1 MGKAAKPKDWPRQVR
16 VGHAC
21 VKIYRIK
28 QPRGKSGVT
37 HVVAWLTPMG
47 RHRRKIADEAAAMEE
62 ARLQAN
68 KLNAGR
74 IESTQMS
81 VNDHEELAALRLL
94 AGDVPPLSA
103 LQEWKQA
110 REISGGSLLTA
121 VRFYVDHFSK
131 SEAKSILVKDAV
143 ERFLKAKRAEGINV
157 KASYEKILP
166 RLRDGELGNLPI
178 EVIGRDQLASWT
190 LSAFA
195 VEGKTEAHPETFNTA
210 RRRFVTLW
218 RWGRDEGFLPKLA
231 RTAPEEIKTRKDVAR
246 DQEPIG
252 IMSVPDWKASLVL
265 IWNDAPRLLATL
277 VIAGF
282 CGMRRSELMAQRW
295 ADIDLKRGH
304 LRVSKAK
311 RRTPARR
318 LVPICPAA
326 RAWLA
331 ICNQD
336 GELIGPSW
344 ASDHVRA
351 RLREA
356 KIPCPANAL
365 RHSFISYRCA
375 ASGSV
380 DQTSQEAGNSPKI
393 VFRHYRELVT
403 PQQGKVWFG
412 IKPASD

>member
-1 MGKAAKPKDWPRQVR
+1 MGKAAKPKDWPKQVR
-16 VGHAC
+16 VGHAT
-21 VKIYRIK
+21 VNVYRIK
-28 QPRGKSGVT
+28 QPRGKTGFT

-47 RHRRKIADEAAAMEE
+47 RHRRKIADEAAAIEE

-143 ERFLKAKRAEGINV
+143 ELFLKAKRAEGIDV
-157 KASYEKILP
+157 KTSYEKILP
-166 RLRDGELGNLPI
+166 RLRDGDLGNLPI

-195 VEGKTEAHPETFNTA
+195 VEGKAEAHPETFNTA

-218 RWGRDEGFLPKLA
+218 KWARDEGYLPKLS
-231 RTAPEEIKTRKDVAR
+231 RTAPEEIKSRKDVAR
-246 DQEPIG
+246 NQEPIG
-252 IMSVPDWKASLVL
+252 IMSVPDWKASLAL
-265 IWNDAPRLLATL
+265 IRRDAPGLLATL

-282 CGMRRSELMAQRW
+282 CGLRRSELMAQRW

-304 LRVSKAK
+304 LRVTKAK
-311 RRTPARR
+311 PRTPARR
-318 LVPICPAA
+318 LVHLCPAA
-326 RAWLA
+326 RDWLA
-331 ICNQD
+331 LCDQS
-336 GELIGPSW
+336 GELIGPGW

-351 RLREA
+351 RLRDA
-356 KIPCPANAL
+356 KISCPDNGF
-365 RHSFISYRCA
+365 RHSFISFRCA
-375 ASGSV
+375 ATGSV
-380 DQTSQEAGNSPKI
+380 DQTSQEAGNSPKV

-403 PQQGKVWFG
+403 PQQGKAWFG
-412 IKPASD
+412 IKPS